1 MRFRL
6 SVEPRSWIS
15 GFFLCASLAAPGF
28 AWAEDGLWEQS
39 KALWNRLSARWI
51 EATSADLPSQPVIID
66 GMKEALRIAS
76 RRAIDRLSRRNGF
89 YRDQT
94 VHIQLPTELRKGAGL
109 AKALGVG
116 TQFKDL
122 EYRLNGAAELATF
135 RAESVFSAA
144 IERWQL
150 EDPSVIYF
158 GAEDAATRQFQRNM
172 AASLGQAFRPI
183 FEDALVEARAHM
195 SFEEL
200 IRTYPDL
207 ARDANEREELREAM
221 VTQGVARTLAGIFYY
236 MAIEESEI
244 RRNPERRTSA
254 LLRELF
260 GA

>member
-1 MRFRL
+1 ML
-6 SVEPRSWIS
+6 PNYVQ
-15 GFFLCASLAAPGF
+15 
-28 AWAEDGLWEQS
+28 AEEGLWEQS
-39 KALWNRLSARWI
+39 KALWDRLSARWI

-66 GMKEALRIAS
+66 GMKEALRIAN
-76 RRAIDRLSRRNGF
+76 RRAIDRLSRSNGF

-94 VHIQLPTELRKGAGL
+94 VHIQLPNELRKGAGL

-116 TQFKDL
+116 VQFKDL
-122 EYRLNGAAELATF
+122 EYRLNAAAELATF
-135 RAESVFSAA
+135 RAESAFSAA

-150 EDPSVIYF
+150 EDPSVVYF

-172 AASLGQAFRPI
+172 AASLDAAFRPI

-195 SFEEL
+195 SFEDL
-200 IRTYPDL
+200 IGTYPDL
-207 ARDANEREELREAM
+207 ARGSNERQELREAV
-221 VTQGVARTLAGIFYY
+221 VTHGIARTLAGIFYY
-236 MAIEESEI
+236 MAIEEAEI